1 MLYGMQQHNNIQDK
15 HWKRI
20 VEHPVVA
27 VLVANDPRKAVSA
40 CKALVDGGV
49 PAVELALR
57 TPNALACLSA
67 VRESVPE
74 MLVIAG
80 TVLTTEQVD
89 AVKAAGGEAAV
100 APGCNPTVVKHALDA
115 GMSFAPGVCTPS
127 DVEVGLELG
136 CTFLKFF
143 PAEAAGGLGY
153 LKSMAAPYAHLGVQF
168 LPLGGLRQHHVAGY
182 LESNYVATVGGTWIC
197 PSDLLDA
204 DDYGEVERRA
214 REAADAAVAA
224 TSGGGPAAGGDAKAG
239 GKA

>member
-1 MLYGMQQHNNIQDK
+1 MV
-15 HWKRI
+15 KR
-20 VEHPVVA
+20 PVVA
-27 VLVANDPRKAVSA
+27 VLVANDPDKAVGT

-67 VRESVPE
+67 VRDSVSD

-127 DVEVGLELG
+127 DVEVALELG

-143 PAEAAGGLGY
+143 PAEACGGLGY

-168 LPLGGLRQHHVAGY
+168 LPLGGLRQHHVAAY

-197 PSDLLDA
+197 PSDLVDTG
-204 DDYGEVERRA
+204 DFGEIARRA
-214 REAADAAVAA
+214 REAIEAVGAGNA
-224 TSGGGPAAGGDAKAG
+224 SSGAGKN
-239 GKA
+239 KT